1 MFDLVT
7 KENDRNEVVIE
18 HSLKKFPSDLVVK
31 LSNKLLEFKV
41 IKQGKYEELDC
52 IHRAAPEPRVESQQS
67 MPRGNNQGGGNLS
80 LPTSNMESN
89 GQLSARGKR

>member
-18 HSLKKFPSDLVVK
+18 HSLKKFHSDLVVK

-52 IHRAAPEPRVESQQS
+52 IHRAVPEPRVESQ
-67 MPRGNNQGGGNLS
+67 PRGNNQGGGNLS